1 MSIRSPFARAAS
13 VGVVL
18 ALAGCASPHAGDP
31 AAVEPAAGRVADV
44 PADVSSAESAPSPDR
59 QPVATAQQP
68 SRTRRVLSA
77 AERAVLDDPTF
88 KRRLVESYIAET
100 EIEPGVDVEEREL
113 IGKAIEAISAEK
125 LDEAVKILTAAA
137 TEEASASVDF
147 MLATVHAQRDD
158 LDAAIRAS
166 ERAVQ
171 KYPKFRRAWRGLA
184 DMHYRRGDF
193 DKARKPLT
201 RVIELGGG
209 DAVTYGILGVVHAKR
224 GDDIAA
230 ESAFR
235 RANLL
240 APDDLNW
247 KRGLAESFF
256 KQERFADAAALFSSL
271 IREQPDNAE
280 LWIAQGRAYGAMNQP
295 MKAAQNFE
303 VVDGLGK
310 STSESLNGLGVI
322 YANEGLYDLAVGAYV
337 RALEVDAKASPDRA
351 ILAADYLGRNG
362 ALDSMRTLLDGLA
375 KHRADG
381 LDQKQQQTVL
391 RLRQR
396 LAAAQGEGAEQRAV
410 LESLVELDPTDG
422 QALIDLARYWAD
434 QQDTARAILHF
445 ERAAN
450 IDAFEAKAKLRHAEL
465 LVRDGKFAEALPLIR
480 RAHTLDPRDAVR
492 DFMKQVERAAQIR

>member
-1 MSIRSPFARAAS
+1 MTMSIRTPIVRAAWA
-13 VGVVL
+13 GVAL
-18 ALAGCASPHAGDP
+18 ALAGCASPHGAGPD
-31 AAVEPAAGRVADV
+31 AVEPSAGRVA
-44 PADVSSAESAPSPDR
+44 ADAPAESSMPSDRPSAP
-59 QPVATAQQP
+59 ATPQAAP
-68 SRTRRVLSA
+68 KRTPLSA

-100 EIEPGVDVEEREL
+100 DIEPGVTLEERER

-125 LDEAVKILTAAA
+125 LDEAVKILNEERT
-137 TEEASASVDF
+137 EASSASIDF
-147 MLATVHAQRDD
+147 MLATVEAQRDD
-158 LDAAIRAS
+158 LDAAIRAT
-166 ERAVQ
+166 ETAVQ

-184 DMHYRRGDF
+184 DMHYRRGEF
-193 DKARKPLT
+193 EKARKPLT

-209 DAVTYGILGVVHAKR
+209 DAVTYGILGVVHAKL

-256 KQERFADAAALFSSL
+256 KQERFADAAALFHSL

-322 YANEGLYDLAVGAYV
+322 YANEGLHDLAVDAYV
-337 RALEVDAKASPDRA
+337 RALAVDAKASPDRA

-362 ALDSMRTLLDGLA
+362 ALDPMRKLLDGIDE
-375 KHRADG
+375 HRDG
-381 LDQKQQQTVL
+381 ALDAKQQQTVL

-396 LAAAQGEGAEQRAV
+396 LSAAQGEGDEQREV
-410 LESLVELDPTDG
+410 LEKLVELDPADG
-422 QALIDLARYWAD
+422 QALIDLARYWAGQKD
-434 QQDTARAILHF
+434 AARAILYF

-492 DFMKQVERAAQIR
+492 DFMKQVERAAQNR